1 MKHLKDA
8 LRAIGIS
15 LNPIW
20 STSQHGR
27 RFPRSI
33 VCAAFAI
40 CLGILPGTT
49 AHGQQV
55 FGSIVG
61 NVTDSTGAVVVG
73 GNVTITETTKGVIF
87 TTKTNASGLYS
98 QGQLIPGT
106 YTVAIEAPTFQKVVS
121 TPLVVNFDQV
131 TRFDATLTAGS
142 STQTIQVTD
151 AAPLLETD
159 RVDVATTLTSEQ
171 VVTLPDYQ
179 RNTVA
184 LEFLVPGV
192 SVTTSS
198 SPAAENPQGSFRA
211 RVNGMMW
218 GMTGYQLDGTD
229 NQDAWLASIIINPDP
244 DSVAESK
251 FSLENFDAE
260 NGYVAGGMFVAS
272 TKSGSNS
279 LHGSLFEYLINN
291 TPGFKTVGA
300 NPFTQPNGA
309 PPLQSN
315 QFGGSIGGHIIK
327 NELFYFGDITAQ
339 RRDETDSLLTTVP
352 TAEVQKT
359 CGVSSVVACDLSE
372 YLDGG
377 VYQVY
382 DPTTG
387 AAGTGAGRTAF
398 TNNQI
403 PFGRLSSQAQNILAY
418 FPLPNV
424 PNASPNYVN
433 NYIAT
438 GKQIFNSEQYN
449 TREDYYLNQNNLFF
463 GRYTYAQ
470 FALSVPGA
478 FGYAAGGPGMDS
490 TGYSG
495 ISNVDNQSLS
505 LGYTH
510 IFNPKLINEARFGYY
525 RYNVHEIPGGYGT
538 QPATQAG
545 IPGLNLDK
553 TTTSGMPAFY
563 IPMSGTV
570 NATNPAG
577 VGLMAMGYSLTANRC
592 NCTLT
597 ERENEFE
604 IVDNFTKT
612 VGNHSFK
619 FGADLRRTS
628 NLRVPGDDHRSGE
641 LTFAQGYTGQGSAN
655 GATTDGLGLATFLL
669 GETTTFVRYVST
681 VTDATAYLDR
691 AHFFAQDT
699 WHATHKLTLSYGLR
713 YELTFPEATGPGLGG
728 MLNLS
733 TGNVVIDG
741 VGGNSS
747 RNYEQMAWHN
757 FVPRFGVA
765 YQLTP
770 KTVLRAGVGGAYSA
784 GWAGSIFNEANI
796 SLPVILA
803 QSLQPANAS
812 QGSFS
817 LASGPPTPVFPS
829 TIDNGALM
837 PLPNNISDAA
847 RPPVLTLP
855 RVYAY
860 NATVQRQLTNSI
872 SVSLGFVGNSL
883 RHGANDDSLNFNANQ
898 ASFVPGVSNLNTLKP
913 YYASYGWTQSI
924 EYFCDCGNN
933 QYNSLRAEVD
943 VQNYHGY
950 SAQGTYLF
958 QHGYGDG
965 IGGNEAYTMLYN
977 KPLGYGNESY
987 IQHQQVTVIQDF
999 ALPIGKGKLIG
1010 GNSGHVADAL
1020 IGGWRLN
1027 GVTTFFT
1034 GEPYTVAIGAYPS
1047 GYAAQNVGIA
1057 YPNRGTASPYAGA
1070 AHNRTQWFQGCSTA
1084 ALANAT
1090 CTPFQL
1096 PAANTFGNY
1105 GFDDLYGPIYIDQD
1119 LAAMKSVLFAE
1130 KYKFTL
1136 RADAF
1141 NAFNHTNLG
1150 LPDSTITDATAGKI
1164 SSIAASANMR
1174 RLQFALRMDF

>member
-1 MKHLKDA
+1 MKHLRNALKTMGRSLSPICSTGQQSSNILQRG
-8 LRAIGIS
+8 LRAVF
-15 LNPIW
+15 L
-20 STSQHGR
+20 
-27 RFPRSI
+27 
-33 VCAAFAI
+33 I
-40 CLGILPGTT
+40 CLVVLSGTAT
-49 AHGQQV
+49 NAQQV
-55 FGSIVG
+55 YGSIVG
-61 NVTDSTGAVVVG
+61 NVADSSGAVVAG
-73 GNVTITETTKGVIF
+73 GVVTITETTKGVVF

-98 QGQLIPGT
+98 QGELIPGT
-106 YTVAIEAPTFQKVVS
+106 YTVTIEAPTFQKVVS
-121 TPLVVNFDQV
+121 TPLVVNVDQV
-131 TRFDATLTAGS
+131 TRFDATLTVGS
-142 STQTIQVTD
+142 ATQTIEVTC

-171 VVTLPDYQ
+171 VLTLPEYQ
-179 RNTVA
+179 RNFIA
-184 LEFLVPGV
+184 LEFLTPGV
-192 SVTTSS
+192 SLTTSS

-229 NQDAWLASIIINPDP
+229 NQDAWLASVIINPDP

-272 TKSGSNS
+272 TKSGSNT

-300 NPFTQPNGA
+300 NPFTQPHGA
-309 PPLQSN
+309 PPLQNN
-315 QFGGSIGGHIIK
+315 QFGGSIGGHFLRNK
-327 NELFYFGDITAQ
+327 FFYFGDTTIQ

-352 TAEVQKT
+352 TAEVQNT

-372 YLDGG
+372 YLVGG
-377 VYQVY
+377 TYQIY
-382 DPTTG
+382 DPATG
-387 AAGTGAGRTAF
+387 ASGTGAGRTAF

-403 PFGRLSSQAQNILAY
+403 PVGRLSSQAQKILAY

-424 PNASPNYVN
+424 ATASPNYIN

-438 GKQIFNSEQYN
+438 AKQIFNSEQYN
-449 TREDYYLNQNNLFF
+449 TREDYYLNENNLFF
-463 GRYTYAQ
+463 GRYTFAQ

-478 FGYAAGGPGMDS
+478 FGFAAGGPGMDS

-510 IFNPKLINEARFGYY
+510 IFNPKLINEVRFGYY
-525 RYNVHEIPGGYGT
+525 RYNVHETPGGYGT

-545 IPGLNLDK
+545 IPGLNLDN

-563 IPMSGTV
+563 IPGASG
-570 NATNPAG
+570 AT
-577 VGLMAMGYSLTANRC
+577 LELGYALNVNRC

-604 IVDNFTKT
+604 IVDNFIKT
-612 VGNHSFK
+612 VGNHSYK
-619 FGADLRRTS
+619 FGTDLRRTS
-628 NLRVPGDDHRSGE
+628 NLRVPSDSHRAGE

-655 GATTDGLGLATFLL
+655 GATTNGLGIATFLM
-669 GETTTFVRYVST
+669 GQTTTFVRYVST

-699 WHATHKLTLSYGLR
+699 WHMTPKLTLSYGLR
-713 YELTFPEATGPGLGG
+713 YELTFPEATAPNKGGL
-728 MLNLS
+728 LDLT

-747 RNYEQMAWHN
+747 RNYQQMAWHN
-757 FVPRFGVA
+757 FAPRLGLA

-770 KTVLRAGVGGAYSA
+770 RTVFRVGYGWAYSA

-796 SLPVILA
+796 TLPVLLA
-803 QSLQPANAS
+803 QSLSPANAS
-812 QGSFS
+812 QGVFGLS
-817 LASGPPTPVFPS
+817 SGPQAAVFPAA
-829 TIDNGALM
+829 NGGLM
-837 PLPNNISDAA
+837 PLPNNIAGAA
-847 RPPVLTLP
+847 RPHMLTLP
-855 RVYAY
+855 TVYAY
-860 NATVQRQLTNSI
+860 NATVQRQLSNSI
-872 SVSLGFVGNSL
+872 SVSLGYVGNSL
-883 RHGANDDSLNFNANQ
+883 RHGPNDSSGNFNANQ

-913 YYASYGWTQSI
+913 YYASYGWTQAI
-924 EYFCDCGNN
+924 TYFCDCGNN
-933 QYNSLRAEVD
+933 QYNSLRTEVK

-977 KPLGYGNESY
+977 KPLGYGNESF
-987 IQHQQVTVIQDF
+987 IQHHQVTVIQDLT
-999 ALPIGKGKLIG
+999 LPIGKGKLIG
-1010 GNSGHVADAL
+1010 SNSGPVTDAV
-1020 IGGWRLN
+1020 IGGWRMN
-1027 GVTTFFT
+1027 GVTIFMS
-1034 GEPYTVAIGAYPS
+1034 GEPYTASIGAYPS

-1057 YPNRGTASPYAGA
+1057 YPDRGTASPYAGA

-1084 ALANAT
+1084 ALANST
-1090 CTPFQL
+1090 CTAFHL

-1105 GFDDLYGPIYIDQD
+1105 GFDDLYGPILINQD
-1119 LAAMKSVLFAE
+1119 LAAMKSILVAE
-1130 KYKFTL
+1130 KYKVTL

-1141 NAFNHTNLG
+1141 NVFNHTNLG
-1150 LPDSTITDATAGKI
+1150 LPDATITDATAGKI
-1164 SSIAASANMR
+1164 TSIAASANMR
-1174 RLQFALRMDF
+1174 RLQFALRLDF

>member
-1 MKHLKDA
+1 MKYMKNA
-8 LRAIGIS
+8 LRLVGSS
-15 LNPIW
+15 LNQL
-20 STSQHGR
+20 SSADQR
-27 RFPRSI
+27 RCNILRGWARAVFL
-33 VCAAFAI
+33 VCLAILSGTAAHA
-40 CLGILPGTT
+40 
-49 AHGQQV
+49 QQV
-55 FGSIVG
+55 YGSIVG
-61 NVTDSTGAVVVG
+61 NVTDSSGAVVAG
-73 GNVTITETTKGVIF
+73 GVVTITETSKGVVF

-98 QGQLIPGT
+98 QGELIPGT
-106 YTVAIEAPTFQKVVS
+106 YTVAIEAPTFRKVVS

-131 TRFDATLTAGS
+131 TRFDATLTVGS
-142 STQTIQVTD
+142 ATQTVEVTS

-171 VVTLPDYQ
+171 VLTLPEYQ
-179 RNTVA
+179 RNFVA
-184 LEFLVPGV
+184 LEFLTPGV
-192 SVTTSS
+192 VVTTSS
-198 SPAAENPQGSFRA
+198 SPSSENPQGSFRA

-272 TKSGSNS
+272 TKSGSNA

-291 TPGFKTVGA
+291 THGFKTVGA

-309 PPLQSN
+309 PPLQNN
-315 QFGGSIGGHIIK
+315 QFGGSIGGHLIK
-327 NELFYFGDITAQ
+327 NKFFYFGDTTIQ
-339 RRDETDSLLTTVP
+339 RRHETDSLLTTVP

-372 YLDGG
+372 YLVGG
-377 VYQVY
+377 TYQIY

-387 AAGTGAGRTAF
+387 ASGTGAGRTAF

-403 PFGRLSSQAQNILAY
+403 PYGRLSSQAQNILAY

-424 PNASPNYVN
+424 ANASPNYIN
-433 NYIAT
+433 NYIANA
-438 GKQIFNSEQYN
+438 KQIFNSEQYN
-449 TREDYYLNQNNLFF
+449 TREDYYLSENNLFF

-478 FGYAAGGPGMDS
+478 FGFDAGGPGMDS

-495 ISNVDNQSLS
+495 ISNVDNQSLA

-510 IFNPKLINEARFGYY
+510 IFNPKLINEVRFGYY

-545 IPGLNLDK
+545 IPGLNLDN
-553 TTTSGMPAFY
+553 TVTSGMPAFY
-563 IPMSGTV
+563 IPGASG
-570 NATNPAG
+570 AAID
-577 VGLMAMGYSLTANRC
+577 LGYSTTVNRC

-604 IVDNFTKT
+604 VVDNFTKT
-612 VGNHSFK
+612 AGNHTYK
-619 FGADLRRTS
+619 FGTDLRRTS
-628 NLRVPGDDHRSGE
+628 NLRVPSDDHRAGE
-641 LTFAQGYTGQGSAN
+641 LTFAQGYSGQGSAN
-655 GATTDGLGLATFLL
+655 GATTNGLGLATFLL
-669 GETTTFVRYVST
+669 GETTTFLRYVST

-691 AHFFAQDT
+691 AHFYAQDT
-699 WHATHKLTLSYGLR
+699 WHMTPKLTLSYGLR
-713 YELTFPEATGPGLGG
+713 YELTFPEATAPNKGGL
-728 MLNLS
+728 LDLD
-733 TGNVVIDG
+733 TGDIVIDG
-741 VGGNSS
+741 EGGNSS
-747 RNYEQMAWHN
+747 RNYQQMAWHN
-757 FVPRFGVA
+757 FAPRLGVA

-770 KTVLRAGVGGAYSA
+770 KTVLRAGYGWAYSA

-796 SLPVILA
+796 TLPVLLA
-803 QSLQPANAS
+803 QSNTPANAS
-812 QGSFS
+812 QGVFG
-817 LASGPPTPVFPS
+817 LAAGPPAAVFPA
-829 TIDNGALM
+829 TIGDGGLM

-847 RPPVLTLP
+847 RPFTLTLP
-855 RVYAY
+855 TVYAY
-860 NATVQRQLTNSI
+860 NATIQRELNSNI
-872 SVSLGFVGNSL
+872 AVSVGYVGNSL
-883 RHGANDDSLNFNANQ
+883 RHGPNDSSGNFNANQ

-913 YYASYGWTQSI
+913 YYASFGWTQSI
-924 EYFCDCGNN
+924 TYYCDCGNN
-933 QYNSLRAEVD
+933 QYNSLRATVD
-943 VQNYHGY
+943 VKNYHGY

-965 IGGNEAYTMLYN
+965 IGGNESYTMLYD

-987 IQHQQVTVIQDF
+987 IQHQEVTVIQDF

-1010 GNSGHVADAL
+1010 GNSGNVEDAL

-1027 GVTTFFT
+1027 GVTTFLS
-1034 GEPYTVAIGAYPS
+1034 GEPYTVSIGAYPS
-1047 GYAAQNVGIA
+1047 GYAAQNVSIA
-1057 YPNRGTASPYAGA
+1057 YPNVGTASPYAGA

-1084 ALANAT
+1084 ALANST
-1090 CTPFQL
+1090 CAAFQL
-1096 PAANTFGNY
+1096 PAANTFGNF
-1105 GFDDLYGPIYIDQD
+1105 GFDDLYGPLYINQD
-1119 LAAMKSVLFAE
+1119 LAAMKSVLVAE
-1130 KYKFTL
+1130 KYKVTL

-1141 NAFNHTNLG
+1141 NAFNHTDLG

-1164 SSIAASANMR
+1164 TSIAAAANMR
-1174 RLQFALRMDF
+1174 RLQFALRLDF

>member
-1 MKHLKDA
+1 MQYMNEMLKPIGNSMCSIGSRIKHSNLILQGWVYTLLLLCLA
-8 LRAIGIS
+8 TLSG
-15 LNPIW
+15 
-20 STSQHGR
+20 T
-27 RFPRSI
+27 
-33 VCAAFAI
+33 AAHA
-40 CLGILPGTT
+40 
-49 AHGQQV
+49 QQV
-55 FGSIVG
+55 YGTIDG
-61 NVTDSTGAVVVG
+61 TVTDSSGAALAGAVI
-73 GNVTITETTKGVIF
+73 TTTETTKGVVF
-87 TTKTNASGLYS
+87 TSKTNSSGFYS

-106 YTVAIEAPTFQKVVS
+106 YVVAIEVPGFNKTVSTSLVVS
-121 TPLVVNFDQV
+121 VDQV
-131 TRFDATLTAGS
+131 TRFDAALSVGTA
-142 STQTIQVTD
+142 TQTIQVTS

-159 RVDVATTLTSEQ
+159 RVDVATTLTADQ
-171 VVTLPDYQ
+171 IVTLPEYQ
-179 RNTVA
+179 RNFIA
-184 LEFLVPGV
+184 LEFLTPGV
-192 SVTTSS
+192 SLTTSS

-272 TKSGSNS
+272 TKSGSNN

-291 TPGFKTVGA
+291 TPGFKTVAA

-309 PPLQSN
+309 PPLQNN
-315 QFGGSIGGHIIK
+315 QFGGSIGGHLIRNK
-327 NELFYFGDITAQ
+327 LFYFGDITIQ
-339 RRDETDSLLTTVP
+339 RRNESDSLLTTVP

-359 CGVSSVVACDLSE
+359 CGTTSSAANCDLSE
-372 YLDGG
+372 YLAGG
-377 VYQVY
+377 TYQIY
-382 DPTTG
+382 DPATG
-387 AAGTGAGRTAF
+387 ASGTGAGRTAF
-398 TNNQI
+398 NNNQI
-403 PFGRLSSQAQNILAY
+403 PLGRLSSQAQKTLAY

-424 PNASPNYVN
+424 ATANPNYIN

-438 GKQIFNSEQYN
+438 AKQVFNSEQYN

-463 GRYTYAQ
+463 GRYTYAK
-470 FALSVPGA
+470 FSLSVPGA

-495 ISNVDNQSLS
+495 ISNVANQSLS

-510 IFNPKLINEARFGYY
+510 IFNPRMVNEFRFGYY
-525 RYNVHEIPGGYGT
+525 RYNVYEVPGGYGT
-538 QPATQAG
+538 TPASAAG
-545 IPGLNLDK
+545 IPGLNLDN

-563 IPMSGTV
+563 IPSASG
-570 NATNPAG
+570 ATID
-577 VGLMAMGYSLTANRC
+577 LGYSLTANRC

-597 ERENEFE
+597 ETENEFQ
-604 IVDNFTKT
+604 ILDNFSK
-612 VGNHSFK
+612 VAGNHTLK
-619 FGADLRRTS
+619 FGTDLRRTA
-628 NLRVPGDDHRSGE
+628 NLRVPSDGHRAGE

-655 GATTDGLGLATFLL
+655 GATTNGLGLATFLL
-669 GETTTFVRYVST
+669 GETTTFSRYVST

-691 AHFFAQDT
+691 AHFYGQDT

-713 YELTFPEATGPGLGG
+713 WELTLPEATAPGKGG
-728 MLNLS
+728 LLDLT
-733 TGNVVIDG
+733 TGNVVING

-747 RNYEQMAWHN
+747 RNYQQMAWAN
-757 FVPRFGVA
+757 FAPRLGVA

-770 KTVLRAGVGGAYSA
+770 KTVLRAGYGWAYSA

-796 SLPVILA
+796 TLPVILA
-803 QSLQPANAS
+803 QSNTPSNAS
-812 QGSFS
+812 QGVFS
-817 LASGPPTPVFPS
+817 LTSGPPTAVFP
-829 TIDNGALM
+829 TAIGGLM

-847 RPPVLTLP
+847 RPHHLTLP
-855 RVYAY
+855 TVYAY
-860 NATVQRQLTNSI
+860 NATIQRQLNSNI
-872 SVSLGFVGNSL
+872 SVTAAYVGNSL
-883 RHGANDDSLNFNANQ
+883 RHGPNDSSGNFNANQ
-898 ASFVPGVSNLNTLKP
+898 AAFVPGVSNLNTLKP

-924 EYFCDCGNN
+924 TYFCNCGNN
-933 QYNSLRAEVD
+933 QYNSFRATVD

-950 SAQGTYLF
+950 TAQGTYLY
-958 QHGYGDG
+958 QRGYGSG
-965 IGGNEAYTMLYN
+965 IGGNESYTMLYN
-977 KPLGYGNESY
+977 KPLGYGNESF
-987 IQHQQVTVIQDF
+987 IQKQQVTVVQDY
-999 ALPIGKGKLIG
+999 ALPFGKGKLFG
-1010 GNSGHVADAL
+1010 SNSGTVADAL

-1034 GEPYTVAIGAYPS
+1034 GEPYTVAIGAYPA

-1057 YPNRGTASPYAGA
+1057 YPDRGSASPYTGA

-1084 ALANAT
+1084 VLAAGT
-1090 CTPFQL
+1090 CTAFQL

-1105 GFDDLYGPIYIDQD
+1105 GFDDLYGPIYINQD
-1119 LAAMKSVLFAE
+1119 IAAMKSFKVAE

-1141 NAFNHTNLG
+1141 NAFNHTDLG

-1164 SSIAASANMR
+1164 TSIAAAANMR